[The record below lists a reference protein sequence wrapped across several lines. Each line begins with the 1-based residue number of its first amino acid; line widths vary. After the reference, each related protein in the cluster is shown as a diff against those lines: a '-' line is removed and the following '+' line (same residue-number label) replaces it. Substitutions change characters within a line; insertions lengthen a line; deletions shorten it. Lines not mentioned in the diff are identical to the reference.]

1 MKKILFLLLAFL
13 SIGAY
18 SQTPPCGSDA
28 ILQNEISKNPLIKE
42 QMDLMNKKIS
52 ESKKTGRTS
61 AVTPESITVPT
72 VVYVVHNGVANPSN
86 ITDTQVNQQLTALNA
101 KFYNTGLKFCLATRA
116 STGTQ
121 IPMLNG
127 SDVQTTPGIIHIYSP
142 SLTNNSSSSQAG
154 LLAAISPQ
162 VTGDRYLRIWV
173 VDTIDN
179 PSNIAG
185 YAGLPFGGFNG
196 IVILNKV
203 FGNGTP
209 NLLAN
214 YNQGEVLVHEVGHYL
229 GLYHTF
235 EGGCAT
241 PTGNPLTDGDCVAD
255 TPTVSAPNFSCA
267 NGINSCPETPAVND
281 LIHNYMDYGDNVCA
295 TGFTSGQIARMNDMI
310 NIYKSYMISNANLI
324 YTGIC
329 NFNNLVSA
337 EFTPSTTMACQS
349 ATVPVTFTSL
359 YNANYTYAW
368 TFGDGGTSTLQN
380 PSHIYATA
388 TGSPFTVTLTV
399 TNTST
404 LATSVATTQIFIV
417 NCTGVTPTPDS
428 YWVLR
433 DSKGL
438 SFNTGVPVFDP
449 TFPTG
454 VTSIKFTSQ
463 GNASGNL
470 LFYTNGL
477 SVWNANHTLIGSNI
491 SSEASLSFSN
501 SLIVPNPGNANQYYI
516 FTAGGDVNTTN
527 YAASKGFEYSI
538 VPISGG
544 VATTMTTIKQPVT
557 VPSGY
562 QAGVNGAVLGSRGFA
577 AVKKGC
583 GNDYWII
590 TTLLKGT
597 NYYMVVYQLTSTGLS
612 YVSETFLRA
621 SNGSVN
627 TVGAKVEASPNG
639 NKLLFYADGFYY
651 PYTSYL
657 YDFNK
662 AAGIIDGT
670 SLQSLPTLGYPH
682 HAASFSPDSKLLYTV
697 AVGSDVYVNRICQY
711 NLNSSNVNASKVV
724 VGSYPGALFY
734 NAMQEGP
741 DHRIYVS
748 LINPDNT
755 ANKLA
760 VIHKPNVLVSASNTQ
775 GCQYTENGPR
785 TTTTV
790 FGSLPNII
798 DAKLNTALAGTN
810 TSISYYTLGCRR
822 YKFFPDWC
830 GVSFN
835 WTFGDPASGAA
846 NTSTAANPEHI
857 FSAPGTYTV
866 TLKNFS
872 NTITLATISVVV
884 PGLPN
889 PVISGSTTACTLA
902 GNSNNNITSN
912 TVNLAAGQT
921 VVWSIISGTGTI
933 TGGNTTS
940 ATFQVNW
947 TVLPATIRA
956 VVTDASGC
964 STTVNRT
971 ITSLCPCNCLNTLV
985 FTQSA
990 NLDDSCPIVIT
1001 NTNPNQMCGNFN
1013 MRHTWSLPLE
1023 EDPIVTYGYNGVNNC
1038 SDGTFFVVTDV
1049 LDANGNVVCTIKH
1062 NQLGVVSDMRPINLL
1077 DDGTKEVKEVKITPN
1092 PSKGIFNIRI
1102 EQYSGKV
1109 NIQIHDINGKLIFDA
1124 KDEDFNIEKA
1134 IDLSKFRTGTY
1145 ILKMEGEN
1153 LNYSQ
1158 KLIKN

>member
-1 MKKILFLLLAFL
+1 MKKHLFLLLAFL
-13 SIGAY
+13 SMSAY
-18 SQTPPCGSDA
+18 SQTPPCVSDVL
-28 ILQNEISKNPLIKE
+28 LQNEIKANPLVRQ
-42 QMDLMNKKIS
+42 QMDLMNKKVA
-52 ESKKTGRTS
+52 ESKSTGRT
-61 AVTPESITVPT
+61 ATVTPESITVPT

-86 ITDTQVNQQLTALNA
+86 ISDTQVNQQLTALNA

-116 STGTQ
+116 STGTLV
-121 IPMLNG
+121 PMLNG

-142 SLTNNSSSSQAG
+142 TLTNNSSSSQAG
-154 LLAAISPQ
+154 LLGAISPQ
-162 VTGDRYLRIWV
+162 VTGDRYLRIFV

-179 PSNIAG
+179 PSNILG

-214 YNQGEVLVHEVGHYL
+214 YNQGETLVHEVGHYF

-241 PTGNPLTDGDCVAD
+241 PYSDPLRDGDCVSD
-255 TPTVSAPNFSCA
+255 TPTVASANFSCA
-267 NGINSCPETPAVND
+267 TGINTCPETPAVND

-295 TGFTSGQIARMNDMI
+295 NSFTAGQITRMCEMV
-310 NIYKSYMISNANLI
+310 NIYKSFMISNANLI

-329 NFNNLVSA
+329 NFNNLVSS
-337 EFTPSTTMACQS
+337 EFTASSTMACPS
-349 ATVPVTFTSL
+349 ASVPINFTSL

-368 TFGDGGTSTLQN
+368 TFGDGGTSPLQN
-380 PSHIYATA
+380 PSHIYAT
-388 TGSPFTVTLTV
+388 TVGSPFTVTLTV
-399 TNTST
+399 TNTTT
-404 LATSVATTQIFIV
+404 LKTSVSSMQIFIV
-417 NCTGVTPTPDS
+417 DCSWYTPTPDA
-428 YWVLR
+428 YWAVR

-438 SFNTGVPVFDP
+438 SFSTGVPVFDSG
-449 TFPTG
+449 FPTG
-454 VTSIKFTSQ
+454 VTSNKLTSQ
-463 GNASGNL
+463 GNASGSL

-491 SSEASLSFSN
+491 SSETTSLGN
-501 SLIVPNPGNANQYYI
+501 TLIVPNPANSNQYYV

-544 VATTMTTIKQPVT
+544 VATTMTTIKQAVT

-562 QAGVNGAVLGSRGFA
+562 QVGVNGAVLGSRGFT

-597 NYYMVVYQLTSTGLS
+597 NFYMVVYQLTTTGLS
-612 YVSETFLRA
+612 YVSETLLKP
-621 SNGSVN
+621 SSGTSVA
-627 TVGAKVEASPNG
+627 GARVEASPNG
-639 NKLLFYADGFYY
+639 NKLFFYNDGFAY
-651 PYTSYL
+651 PYAGYL
-657 YDFNK
+657 LDFNK
-662 AAGIIDGT
+662 ATGVVDGT
-670 SLQSLPTLGYPH
+670 SLQTIPALAYAH
-682 HAASFSPDSKLLYTV
+682 NAASFSPDSKLLYTV
-697 AVGSDVYVNRICQY
+697 SVDGEFKNRVLQY
-711 NLNSSNVNASKVV
+711 NLNATNVAASKVIL
-724 VGSYPGALFY
+724 GSYPGNVGT
-734 NAMQEGP
+734 NAIQEGP
-741 DHRIYVS
+741 DHRIYANVF
-748 LINPDNT
+748 NPDGSS
-755 ANKLA
+755 NKLA
-760 VIHKPNVLVSASNTQ
+760 VIHKPNVLVTAANTQ

-785 TTTTV
+785 AVTAGPV

-798 DAKLNTALAGTN
+798 DAKLSTALAGTN
-810 TSISYYTLGCRR
+810 TSISYYALGCRR

-846 NTSTAANPEHI
+846 NTSTTTNPEHI

-902 GNSNNNITSN
+902 GNGNNNITSN
-912 TVNLAAGQT
+912 TVNLPIGQT
-921 VVWSIISGTGTI
+921 VVWSITSGTGTI

-990 NLDDSCPIVIT
+990 NLDDNCPIAIT

-1062 NQLGVVSDMRPINLL
+1062 NQLGVVSDMRPINLT
-1077 DDGTKEVKEVKITPN
+1077 DDGAKEAKEVKITPN

-1102 EQYSGKV
+1102 EKFSGKV
-1109 NIQIHDINGKLIFDA
+1109 NIEVYDMKGKLVLEESNA
-1124 KDEDFNIEKA
+1124 DFNIEKA
-1134 IDLSKFRTGTY
+1134 IDLSKFNSGTY
-1145 ILKMEGEN
+1145 VLKIVGLN
-1153 LNYSQ
+1153 LDYSQ
-1158 KLIKN
+1158 KLIKQ